1 MCLGQLNCSKVLTL
15 YLNKNIL
22 AGIALKVGEWNG
34 RAPLKNEGD
43 FNFKENACI
52 TMLKG
57 GTPNKN

>member
-1 MCLGQLNCSKVLTL
+1 
-15 YLNKNIL
+15 LNKNIL